1 LLKHGYNHDLKRP
14 KTFFT
19 HDVWLPLLDRGDHD
33 YMPAVARPRSWRR
46 ILLHCIIASTG
57 LGLGLI
63 SWLIAK
69 PMATRI
75 HQTVPGQRLTVTASP
90 DIDVSLDAD
99 SSVTITNSQPP
110 RIELLRGNAYFD
122 VKHNAAGKLQVK
134 VGTVHIRDI
143 GTGFSVSMR
152 GNGGSVAVASGQV
165 EVQVET
171 GTYLISARERADFDS
186 ARVTGQKVI
195 SEADVAPWRLGQ

>member
-1 LLKHGYNHDLKRP
+1 
-14 KTFFT
+14 
-19 HDVWLPLLDRGDHD
+19 
-33 YMPAVARPRSWRR
+33 MSAIARPRSWRR

-69 PMATRI
+69 PTATRI
-75 HQTVPGQRLTVTASP
+75 HQTVPGERLTVTASP

-99 SSVTITNSQPP
+99 SSVTVTNSQPP
-110 RIELLRGNAYFD
+110 RIEVLRGNAYFD
-122 VKHNAAGKLQVK
+122 VKPNAAGKLQVK
-134 VGTVHIRDI
+134 VGTVYIRDI
-143 GTGFSVSMR
+143 GTGFSVSRR

-171 GTYLISARERADFDS
+171 GTYLVSARERADFDS
-186 ARVTGQKVI
+186 AHVTGQRVI
-195 SEADVAPWRLGQ
+195 SEADVAPWRPGR